1 MYNIT
6 KIDGGFIFND
16 TEYIFDELR
25 TRNAISQSQAH
36 VYTSN
41 GVLLLDLSCTIESTS
56 FTDINSFLTNLY
68 I

>member
-6 KIDGGFIFND
+6 KIDGGFIFNS
-16 TEYIFDELR
+16 TEYIFDEFR

>member
-6 KIDGGFIFND
+6 KIDGGFILND
-16 TEYIFDELR
+16 TEYMFDEFR
-25 TRNAISQSQAH
+25 THSSISETQAH
-36 VYTSN
+36 VYTTNSII
-41 GVLLLDLSCTIESTS
+41 LLDLSCTIESTS